1 MELLVL
7 YFSLSIGIS
16 FLCSIMESVLLST
29 TMSYVS
35 MMEKNRPKIGA
46 LLKSQKTS
54 INKSIASI
62 LILNTVANTLGAAA
76 VGAQAEFVF
85 GSGAVFYVAAI
96 LTFGIL
102 FFSEIIPKT
111 IGVVHWKA
119 IAPIAAYIIRF
130 FIWLTFPIIILT
142 LFVTDRIS
150 KDKDSINSMSKAEL
164 LESALMSE
172 SDGVINEKESD
183 VIENVLLLSM
193 IKVKDILTPRSVVF
207 ALEEDRTIK
216 DIIENEA
223 GLFRFSRVPIYKD
236 NIDNITGITLTKK
249 IFEQA
254 LKDDTATVKT
264 VKNNIFNIN
273 ENISVSKALDLFIK
287 KKQHMFLVVDSYGQ
301 TEGIVTLEDCIETLL
316 GVEIMDESDKVEDM
330 RELAKEQMEKKRKQN
345 QQTAS

>member
-1 MELLVL
+1 
-7 YFSLSIGIS
+7 
-16 FLCSIMESVLLST
+16 MESVLLST

-35 MMEKNRPKIGA
+35 MMEKKRPNVGA

-85 GSGAVFYVAAI
+85 GSGAVFYVATI

-183 VIENVLLLSM
+183 VIENVLLLSA

-207 ALEEDRTIK
+207 ALEEDRAIK
-216 DIIENEA
+216 DIIKNET

-254 LKDDTATVKT
+254 LKDNTATVKT

-287 KKQHMFLVVDSYGQ
+287 KKQHMFLVVDSYDQ

-330 RELAKEQMEKKRKQN
+330 RELAKEQMEQKRKQN
-345 QQTAS
+345 QQADFKK

>member
-7 YFSLSIGIS
+7 YFTLAIGIS
-16 FLCSIMESVLLST
+16 FLCSIMESVLLSVN
-29 TMSYVS
+29 MSYVS
-35 MMEKNRPKIGA
+35 VMEKKHPKIGI
-46 LLKSQKTS
+46 LLKSQKTN

-76 VGAQAEFVF
+76 VGAQAKSVY
-85 GSGAVFYVAAI
+85 GNDAVFYVSVV

-111 IGVVHWKA
+111 IGVVYWKE
-119 IAPIAAYIIRF
+119 IAPFAAYIIRF
-130 FIWLTFPIIILT
+130 FIWLTYPIIILT

-150 KDKDSINSMSKAEL
+150 ENKDSISSMTKAEL
-164 LESALMSE
+164 LENTLLSE
-172 SDGVINEKESD
+172 NEGVIDEKESD
-183 VIENVLLLSM
+183 VIENVLHLDV

-207 ALEEDRTIK
+207 ALEEGRSIR
-216 DIIENEA
+216 DIIKNET
-223 GLFRFSRVPIYKD
+223 GLFRFSRAPIYKD

-254 LKDDTATVKT
+254 LKDDAATVKV

-287 KKQHMFLVVDSYGQ
+287 KKQHMFLVMDSYGQ

-330 RELAKEQMEKKRKQN
+330 RELAKQQMKLKRKRN
-345 QQTAS
+345 QHTA